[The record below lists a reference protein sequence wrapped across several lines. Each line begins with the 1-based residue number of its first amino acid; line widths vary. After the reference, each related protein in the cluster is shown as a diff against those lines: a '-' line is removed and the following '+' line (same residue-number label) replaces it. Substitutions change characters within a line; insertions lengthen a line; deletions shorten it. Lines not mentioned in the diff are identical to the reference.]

1 MKCLECKYSEI
12 IEQGCKGY
20 IGETI
25 VKCNICNEINGEM
38 ENCKDFEDK
47 EELDEYLREVE

>member
-12 IEQGCKGY
+12 TEQGCKGY

-47 EELDEYLREVE
+47 EELDEYLRGVE